1 MPPSQTF
8 VHYVGCVREAVQ
20 VLVQLRLPA
29 HDKTYGAR
37 MWYWLLQYYIRDVGM
52 GVASMLTIRPDASVI
67 LVASR
72 LSTHYQVPG
81 TWYVLGIPN
90 TPGNYNRNIG
100 REIGDRGFRRNS

>member
-72 LSTHYQVPG
+72 LSTTRYLVPG
-81 TWYVLGIPN
+81 TY
-90 TPGNYNRNIG
+90 
-100 REIGDRGFRRNS
+100 